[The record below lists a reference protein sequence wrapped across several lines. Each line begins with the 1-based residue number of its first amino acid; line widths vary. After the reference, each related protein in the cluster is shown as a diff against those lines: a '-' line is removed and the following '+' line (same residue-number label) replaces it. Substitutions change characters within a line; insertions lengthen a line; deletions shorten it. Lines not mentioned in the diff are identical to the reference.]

1 MDSGQ
6 WAVDT
11 ETMGGDNYQSVGTRA
26 HWTLGHAA
34 TAHWTSCHHAGY
46 SGAATGQNAM
56 AKSLQTDLLQMR
68 NISNSNSYSNST
80 SSFM

>member
-11 ETMGGDNYQSVGTRA
+11 ETMGADNYQSVGTGD

-34 TAHWTSCHHAGY
+34 TAHWTSCHHAWVQRAA
-46 SGAATGQNAM
+46 SGQPHLTAY
-56 AKSLQTDLLQMR
+56 
-68 NISNSNSYSNST
+68 NSNADWVHLSLLSFTT
-80 SSFM
+80 S